1 VRREEPQPQGLLSSS
16 LLFKIVPTSLEQII
30 QGNEAQELPRFPL
43 DDESSV
49 SHHDTLLN
57 PGTLP
62 VQEASEGK
70 MPDLR

>member
-43 DDESSV
+43 VLSEFAEVGTDRV
-49 SHHDTLLN
+49 GMVWGTLL
-57 PGTLP
+57 
-62 VQEASEGK
+62 A
-70 MPDLR
+70 